1 MKKSFS
7 APEFLSF
14 FISLQDEG
22 VFNQE
27 NIFAEINQWIK
38 KECPD
43 IWKDPTLEVEVEIIE
58 GDIEDE

>member
-22 VFNQE
+22 VFNKE
-27 NIFAEINQWIK
+27 KIFEDVDKWISSVS
-38 KECPD
+38 PD
-43 IWKDPTLEVEVEIIE
+43 IWKDNTIEVEVEIIE
-58 GDIEDE
+58 GEIEE